1 MSRTGP
7 EIASLCGRGLAKGKR
22 GVNDEEFK
30 DICASGLR
38 QAESIAS
45 YTDLKNRAT
54 NLKRRL
60 KSGKITPAEALNE
73 LVAMAKPVSVKP
85 EAHAV

>member
-1 MSRTGP
+1 MSRTGSQ
-7 EIASLCGRGLAKGKR
+7 IASLCGRGLAKGKR
-22 GVNDEEFK
+22 GVNDAEFK

-45 YTDLKNRAT
+45 YTDLRKRAAS
-54 NLKRRL
+54 LKKRL
-60 KSGKITPAEALNE
+60 ARGTITPAAALDD

-85 EAHAV
+85 EVHAV